1 MNTDPKYSLGLSM
14 LVIYF
19 IMPHVAIPIDRSKS
33 LVAFNQLLTLA
44 KEFRLDHE
52 TTFDFG
58 RTSG

>member
-1 MNTDPKYSLGLSM
+1 M